1 MPVKFSRDVLK
12 GTTKNTAGDF
22 NQQSRFTVEI
32 DGVTQGG
39 IHKVDGLD
47 HEHEMVAYQDADDHF
62 QRIRPGRQKVGT
74 LVLERDW
81 SSSTEFYDWFK
92 TVYEGNVH
100 EGNIYEGNV
109 HNGNIY
115 EGDVYEMEDVNE
127 MEAYDGDLHND
138 ISRESKG
145 LSKKLSDNIN
155 ASMSAPISATGPVGN
170 PKTSFPRRGLLQ

>member
-62 QRIRPGRQKVGT
+62 QRIRPAAR
-74 LVLERDW
+74 R
-81 SSSTEFYDWFK
+81 
-92 TVYEGNVH
+92 
-100 EGNIYEGNV
+100 
-109 HNGNIY
+109 
-115 EGDVYEMEDVNE
+115 
-127 MEAYDGDLHND
+127 
-138 ISRESKG
+138 
-145 LSKKLSDNIN
+145 
-155 ASMSAPISATGPVGN
+155 SAPWCWSATGRRAPSSTTGSRRSTRA
-170 PKTSFPRRGLLQ
+170 TSSARASASSTSPTTAASPRA

>member
-1 MPVKFSRDVLK
+1 RAANREGPGKCEVEARRRSDPPPDRSARPPRGPHRSSRMPVKFSRDVLK

-74 LVLERDW
+74 LMLERDW
-81 SSSTEFYDWFK
+81 
-92 TVYEGNVH
+92 
-100 EGNIYEGNV
+100 
-109 HNGNIY
+109 
-115 EGDVYEMEDVNE
+115 
-127 MEAYDGDLHND
+127 
-138 ISRESKG
+138 
-145 LSKKLSDNIN
+145 
-155 ASMSAPISATGPVGN
+155 
-170 PKTSFPRRGLLQ
+170 